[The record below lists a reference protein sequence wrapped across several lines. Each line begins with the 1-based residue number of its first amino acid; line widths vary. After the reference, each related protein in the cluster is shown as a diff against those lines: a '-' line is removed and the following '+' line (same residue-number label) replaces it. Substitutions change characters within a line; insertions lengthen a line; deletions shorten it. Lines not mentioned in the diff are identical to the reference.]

1 MNNHFMNWKKIWF
14 GLIAIGIPVVLLAQ
28 SIKWYNDAAI
38 PQKTTL
44 AGNEVMSLQQTGP
57 NAYRWALLSDL
68 KRYVGASN
76 VTIITTNNVVYG
88 SNYYVNNTYVSNYFE
103 TNILNNTV
111 VSNYFFDFIYYTN
124 IYQTNVT
131 VNQYVSS
138 DTYVSNFITTNIYND
153 TYTSNYFTTNLF
165 PTTYVYVTNTIGGAF
180 IANWGGM
187 GTNTAFYGGTMF
199 GSQLPNRLL
208 RLDSLGFLDTLPNG
222 TGILT
227 NDGFGGLA
235 WEPLPAS
242 SAQVWTNS
250 FPQGFII
257 PGYDGINTNS
267 VTIDFSGAPL
277 VTAATLT
284 AIRKPTNACQS
295 DWAYVSLDV
304 AVEARARGGKTNA
317 EAVGLFGWTDV
328 KAINARGVVGFVDCQ
343 SENSTNIALSGMVAT
358 EGKAGIFVA
367 GYDEIDNPGYG
378 DSPVFTE
385 SAVRILDNRQSDL
398 PLLIARTN
406 NNSVVARL
414 SEKGVW
420 TGNGYVAA
428 NAGIY
433 YGDGSGLTNL
443 NVQTVPNLTV
453 TSNIYYLNAKATNVT
468 WAGPTNTLDFSL
480 GTVQSYA
487 TAGPISITNVI
498 GEMTAYQNSTIL
510 CISNSSANVITN
522 TLTATGWKLGRF
534 DTLVCT
540 NAGVIQI
547 WLQNIGGMKTVAVRE
562 YP

>member
-1 MNNHFMNWKKIWF
+1 MNWKKFWF

-44 AGNEVMSLQQTGP
+44 VGNEVMSLQQTGP

-88 SNYYVNNTYVSNYFE
+88 SNYYYNNTYVSNFFE

-180 IANWGGM
+180 IANLGGM

-208 RLDSLGFLDTLPNG
+208 RLDTLGFLDTLPNG
-222 TGILT
+222 TGVLT

-235 WEPLPAS
+235 WVPLN
-242 SAQVWTNS
+242 VLNVDNITVNS
-250 FPQGFII
+250 NLTVLET
-257 PGYDGINTNS
+257 IN
-267 VTIDFSGAPL
+267 
-277 VTAATLT
+277 
-284 AIRKPTNACQS
+284 
-295 DWAYVSLDV
+295 
-304 AVEARARGGKTNA
+304 
-317 EAVGLFGWTDV
+317 V
-328 KAINARGVVGFVDCQ
+328 K
-343 SENSTNIALSGMVAT
+343 
-358 EGKAGIFVA
+358 
-367 GYDEIDNPGYG
+367 
-378 DSPVFTE
+378 
-385 SAVRILDNRQSDL
+385 
-398 PLLIARTN
+398 
-406 NNSVVARL
+406 
-414 SEKGVW
+414 
-420 TGNGYVAA
+420 
-428 NAGIY
+428 
-433 YGDGSGLTNL
+433 NL
-443 NVQTVPNLTV
+443 NV

-468 WAGPTNTLDFSL
+468 WAGPTNTLDLSK
-480 GTVQSYA
+480 GTVQSYV
-487 TAGPISITNVI
+487 TAEPISITNVI
-498 GEMTAYQNSTIL
+498 GEMAAYQNSTIL

>member
-1 MNNHFMNWKKIWF
+1 MNWKKIWF

-187 GTNTAFYGGTMF
+187 GTNTALYGGTMF

-235 WEPLPAS
+235 WEPLNVLNLTELNVTSNAYFFE
-242 SAQVWTNS
+242 TN
-250 FPQGFII
+250 FV
-257 PGYDGINTNS
+257 NNE
-267 VTIDFSGAPL
+267 
-277 VTAATLT
+277 
-284 AIRKPTNACQS
+284 
-295 DWAYVSLDV
+295 YV
-304 AVEARARGGKTNA
+304 
-317 EAVGLFGWTDV
+317 
-328 KAINARGVVGFVDCQ
+328 
-343 SENSTNIALSGMVAT
+343 
-358 EGKAGIFVA
+358 
-367 GYDEIDNPGYG
+367 
-378 DSPVFTE
+378 
-385 SAVRILDNRQSDL
+385 
-398 PLLIARTN
+398 
-406 NNSVVARL
+406 
-414 SEKGVW
+414 
-420 TGNGYVAA
+420 
-428 NAGIY
+428 
-433 YGDGSGLTNL
+433 TNL
-443 NVQTVPNLTV
+443 YV
-453 TSNIYYLNAKATNVT
+453 SNIYYVAVRATNVT

-480 GTVQSYA
+480 GTVQSYV
-487 TAGPISITNVI
+487 TAEPISITNVI
-498 GEMTAYQNSTIL
+498 GEMAAYQNSTIL

>member
-1 MNNHFMNWKKIWF
+1 MSKNFMNWKKIWF

-38 PQKTTL
+38 PQKSTL
-44 AGNEVMSLQQTGP
+44 NGREIVSLQQTGP
-57 NAYRWALLSDL
+57 NAYRWAYVDDL
-68 KRYVGASN
+68 KKYVGASN
-76 VTIITTNNVVYG
+76 VTFITTNNVVYG
-88 SNYYVNNTYVSNYFE
+88 SNYYYNNTYVSNYFE

-131 VNQYVSS
+131 VEQYISN
-138 DTYVSNFITTNIYND
+138 DTYVSNTIITNIFND
-153 TYTSNYFTTNLF
+153 TYVSNYFETNLF

-180 IANWGGM
+180 IANLGGM
-187 GTNTAFYGGTMF
+187 GTNTAFFGGTMF

-208 RLDSLGFLDTLPNG
+208 RLDTLGFLDTLPNG

-242 SAQVWTNS
+242 SSAQVWTNDGTFVFLS
-250 FPQGFII
+250 GFNPAPHADLTDITG
-257 PGYDGINTNS
+257 PPFTFRKDGSLFVGSNVFNDVQT
-267 VTIDFSGAPL
+267 FSGTRLYFPYIYSAVDSNQPSVL
-277 VTAATLT
+277 DQEFVVTDSQNYSYMADYAMYVEGNSTNGQAIGSYAATLT
-284 AIRKPTNACQS
+284 NGIAHK
-295 DWAYVSLDV
+295 V
-304 AVEARARGGKTNA
+304 AVVADPSSLGSYSGTQI
-317 EAVGLFGWTDV
+317 
-328 KAINARGVVGFVDCQ
+328 AII
-343 SENSTNIALSGMVAT
+343 T
-358 EGKAGIFVA
+358 
-367 GYDEIDNPGYG
+367 
-378 DSPVFTE
+378 
-385 SAVRILDNRQSDL
+385 
-398 PLLIARTN
+398 
-406 NNSVVARL
+406 NSVPAF
-414 SEKGVW
+414 KA
-420 TGNGYVAA
+420 TGLGNVSAS
-428 NAGIY
+428 GIY

-443 NVQTVPNLTV
+443 NVTATTNLTVYETINVKNLNV
-453 TSNIYYLNAKATNVT
+453 TSNIYYLNAKATNIT
-468 WAGPTNTLDFSL
+468 WVGPTNTVDFSL
-480 GTVQSYA
+480 GTVQSYV
-487 TAGPISITNVI
+487 TSGPVSITNVI
-498 GEMTAYQNSTIL
+498 GEMAAYQNSTIL